1 VWAVRVSVQQ
11 IWEDGGAQSGKFGF
25 GHRPC
30 QAPGQEPA
38 PDRTV
43 REEAVVKPAPLR
55 VWRKRSYLHRFIAIM
70 TLVAVASPFG
80 PAWAQKSGG
89 VLRIT
94 HRDSPI
100 SMSIH
105 EEGTI
110 SVVLPM
116 MGVFNNL
123 VIFDQHARQNS
134 LDGIVPDLAESWKW
148 SEDGKQLTFALRKGV
163 TWHDGKPFTAAD
175 VKCTWDLL
183 AGRAPENF
191 KVNFRKGWYANVES
205 VTANG
210 DHEAV
215 FNLKTPQPA
224 LLALLASGFTPV
236 YPCHVPPRDMRL
248 KPIGTGPFKFV
259 EYKSNQSIKVTRN
272 PNYWK
277 PGLPYLDGIE
287 YTIIPN
293 RSTAILAFA
302 AGKFDV
308 TFPYEITVPLVG
320 DIKSQMPTAI
330 CDISPM
336 NVAANLLMNPVP
348 PFDDLEVR
356 RAVAMAI
363 DRKAFID
370 ILTQGQGD
378 IGTAM
383 QPLPEGRWGMPEAM
397 QRELPGYD
405 PDIVKSRAKAR
416 AVMAAHGFGP
426 DKRLKLKLSTRN
438 LPTYRDASVIL
449 IGQLKEVFIDA
460 ELQLV
465 ETALWVPKLIRRD
478 YELALSQVGNGVDD
492 PDQGYP
498 ENYACGSRTY
508 MDYCNKEI
516 DGLIAKQSAERD
528 QEKRKQIAWEIDRKL
543 TGDAVRP
550 MIYYLRGGTCWR
562 PEVKNMTIMVNSIF
576 NGWRMED
583 VWLDR

>member
-1 VWAVRVSVQQ
+1 MMKVVLSKGWL
-11 IWEDGGAQSGKFGF
+11 
-25 GHRPC
+25 
-30 QAPGQEPA
+30 GQPW
-38 PDRTV
+38 
-43 REEAVVKPAPLR
+43 L
-55 VWRKRSYLHRFIAIM
+55 LC
-70 TLVAVASPFG
+70 LVAIASLLAVAVPFG
-80 PAWAQKSGG
+80 AAWAQKQGG

-94 HRDSPI
+94 HRDSPA

-123 VIFDQHARQNS
+123 VMFDQHKRQNS

-148 SEDGKQLTFALRKGV
+148 SEDGKTLTFSLRSGV
-163 TWHDGKPFTAAD
+163 KWHDGKPFTAAD

-183 AGRAPENF
+183 AGTAPENF

-205 VTANG
+205 VTVNG
-210 DHEAV
+210 EHEAV

-236 YPCHVPPRDMRL
+236 YPCHVSPGKMRQA
-248 KPIGTGPFKFV
+248 PIGTGPFKFV
-259 EYKSNQSIKVTRN
+259 EYKSNQGIKVARN

-287 YTIIPN
+287 YTIITN
-293 RSTAILAFA
+293 RSTAILAFVS
-302 AGKFDV
+302 GKFDV

-320 DIKSQMPTAI
+320 DVKSQMPAAI

-336 NVAANLLMNPVP
+336 NVAANVLMNPVP

-356 RAVAMAI
+356 RAVAMAL
-363 DRKAFID
+363 DRKSFLD

-378 IGTAM
+378 VGGAM
-383 QPLPEGRWGMPEAM
+383 QPLPDGRWGLPEAM
-397 QRELPGYD
+397 LRELPGYD
-405 PDIVKSRAKAR
+405 PDVAKSREKAR
-416 AVMAAHGFGP
+416 AVMAARGFGP
-426 DKRLKLKLSTRN
+426 AKPLKLKLSTRN

-449 IGQLKEVFIDA
+449 ISQLKEIFIDA
-460 ELQLV
+460 ELQLI
-465 ETALWVPKLIRRD
+465 ETAQWVPKLIRRD

-492 PDQGYP
+492 PDQNYP

-516 DGLIAKQSAERD
+516 DALIAQQSAERD
-528 QEKRKQIAWEIDRKL
+528 QEKRKKIAWEIDRKL
-543 TGDAVRP
+543 TQDAVRP
-550 MIYYLRGGTCWR
+550 MIYYMRGGTCWR
-562 PEVKNMTIMVNSIF
+562 PEVKNMTVMVNSIF

>member
-1 VWAVRVSVQQ
+1 MNAVL
-11 IWEDGGAQSGKFGF
+11 G
-25 GHRPC
+25 
-30 QAPGQEPA
+30 
-38 PDRTV
+38 
-43 REEAVVKPAPLR
+43 R
-55 VWRKRSYLHRFIAIM
+55 VWLNRLWLHSLAAVLILLAA
-70 TLVAVASPFG
+70 AVAWR
-80 PAWAQKSGG
+80 PAWAQQRGG

-94 HRDSPI
+94 HRDSPS

-123 VIFDQHARQNS
+123 VLFDQHARQNS
-134 LDGIVPDLAESWKW
+134 LDGIVPDLATGWTW
-148 SEDGKQLTFALRKGV
+148 SEDGRKLTFALQKGV

-183 AGRAPENF
+183 AGKAKENF
-191 KVNFRKGWYANVES
+191 KVNFRKGWYANVEG
-205 VTANG
+205 VTVNG

-215 FNLKTPQPA
+215 FNLKAPQPA

-236 YPCHVPPRDMRL
+236 YPCHVSPREMRQT
-248 KPIGTGPFKFV
+248 PIGTGPFKFV
-259 EYKSNQSIKVTRN
+259 EYKSNQGIKVVRN

-293 RSTAILAFA
+293 RSTAILAFV
-302 AGKFDV
+302 AGKFDMI
-308 TFPYEITVPLVG
+308 FPYELTVPLVA
-320 DIKSQMPTAI
+320 DVKSQMPDAI

-336 NVAANLLMNPVP
+336 NVAANVLMNPIP
-348 PFDDLEVR
+348 PFDDLDVR
-356 RAVAMAI
+356 RAVAMTI
-363 DRKAFID
+363 DRRSFID
-370 ILTQGQGD
+370 ILTQGKGD

-383 QPLPEGRWGMPEAM
+383 QPVPEGRWGMPAAA
-397 QRELPGYD
+397 QQALPGYD
-405 PDIVKSRAKAR
+405 PDVAKNREKAR
-416 AVMAAHGFGP
+416 AIMASHGYGP

-449 IGQLKEVFIDA
+449 IGQLKEIFIDA
-460 ELQLV
+460 DLDTV
-465 ETALWVPKLIRRD
+465 ETALWVPKLIRRE
-478 YELALSQVGNGVDD
+478 YQIALSQVGNGVDD
-492 PDQGYP
+492 PDQNYP

-516 DGLIAKQSAERD
+516 DALIATQSAERD

-543 TGDAVRP
+543 TEDAVRP

-562 PEVKNMTIMVNSIF
+562 PGVNNMTVMVNSIF

-583 VWLDR
+583 VWLSK

>member
-1 VWAVRVSVQQ
+1 MR
-11 IWEDGGAQSGKFGF
+11 G
-25 GHRPC
+25 
-30 QAPGQEPA
+30 
-38 PDRTV
+38 
-43 REEAVVKPAPLR
+43 L
-55 VWRKRSYLHRFIAIM
+55 IA
-70 TLVAVASPFG
+70 VAVAMLILVAPE
-80 PAWAQKSGG
+80 AWAQKPGG

-94 HRDSPI
+94 HRDSPA

-123 VIFDQHARQNS
+123 VMFDPHARQNS
-134 LDGIVPDLAESWKW
+134 LEGIVPDLAVKWTW
-148 SEDGKQLTFALRKGV
+148 SEDGKKLTFALRQGV

-183 AGRAPENF
+183 ADKTEETL

-205 VTANG
+205 VTVNG

-215 FNLKTPQPA
+215 FNLKAPQPA
-224 LLALLASGFTPV
+224 ILTLLASGFTPV
-236 YPCHVPPRDMRL
+236 YPCHVSPQTMRRA
-248 KPIGTGPFKFV
+248 PIGTGPFKFV
-259 EYKSNQSIKVTRN
+259 EYKGNQGIKLVRN
-272 PNYWK
+272 PSYWK

-293 RSTAILAFA
+293 RSTAILAFV
-302 AGKFDV
+302 AGNFDMI
-308 TFPYEITVPLVG
+308 FPYELTVPLVA
-320 DIKSQMPTAI
+320 DVQKQMPNVM

-336 NVAANLLMNPVP
+336 NVAANILMNPVP
-348 PFDDLEVR
+348 PFDNLDVR
-356 RAVAMAI
+356 RAVAMSL
-363 DRKAFID
+363 DRKAFVD
-370 ILTQGQGD
+370 ILTQGKGD

-405 PDIVKSRAKAR
+405 PDVAKSREKAR
-416 AVMAAHGFGP
+416 AIMVAHGFGP
-426 DKRLKLKLSTRN
+426 DKRWKLKLSTRN

-449 IGQLKEVFIDA
+449 ISQLKEIFIDA
-460 ELQLV
+460 ELDLV
-465 ETALWVPKLIRRD
+465 ETAIWVPKLIRRE
-478 YELALSQVGNGVDD
+478 YQMAVSQVGNGADD
-492 PDQGYP
+492 ADQGFP

-516 DGLIAKQSAERD
+516 DALIAKQSVEAD
-528 QEKRKQIAWEIDRKL
+528 QEKRKQIVWEIDRKL
-543 TGDAVRP
+543 TQDAVRP
-550 MIYYLRGGTCWR
+550 MLYYMRGATCWR
-562 PEVKNMTIMVNSIF
+562 PEVKNLTIMVNSIY
-576 NGWRMED
+576 NGWRLED